1 MKALSLAALKPIDGD
16 QALSEAIRTVL
27 FTPVGSR
34 VGRRDFGSLLPELVD
49 QPQNPGTTVLLYG
62 ASALAL
68 LRWLPVFRLT
78 RVALEQLSPGRAHLV
93 IEGHDRTAPD
103 PNALLRFAFP
113 IRLPAGAGAAIPQPA

>member
-1 MKALSLAALKPIDGD
+1 MKSFSLARLAPIEGP

-49 QPQNPGTTVLLYG
+49 HPENAATTVLLYG
-62 ASALAL
+62 ATALAL
-68 LRWLPVFRLT
+68 LRWLPQFRLART
-78 RVALEQLSPGRAHLV
+78 SIEHLSPGQARLRV
-93 IEGHDRTAPD
+93 EGRDRTAPD
-103 PNALLRFAFP
+103 PNALLAFAFP